1 MDWCGYVTGSS
12 NCFYRAGV
20 SANISETFFNIET
33 SRAHKKKKL
42 FLFFSG
48 GGGYW
53 IWHAVFSCWQKM
65 RGGGIWNFRLV
76 YNLKSKLQKKSK
88 GGIHFGI
95 FHTTILPPRAALFSN
110 EHNFFSIQHW
120 MVLQKYVSHKNYP
133 NKIKIISTLSVS
145 HKHFIFL
152 SPRGKFI

>member
-1 MDWCGYVTGSS
+1 MGGGYSFGILPKIKKVDLDWCGYVTGSW

-65 RGGGIWNFRLV
+65 RGGGIINIRLV
-76 YNLKSKLQKKSK
+76 YDLKSKLQIKIQGWYTFWDFSYYNITPPVLHCFQMSIIFFLFNIGWYYKSMWATK
-88 GGIHFGI
+88 
-95 FHTTILPPRAALFSN
+95 TILT
-110 EHNFFSIQHW
+110 
-120 MVLQKYVSHKNYP
+120 K
-133 NKIKIISTLSVS
+133 
-145 HKHFIFL
+145 
-152 SPRGKFI
+152 